1 MWLDVKTEKK
11 RLRKKSPRWGGR
23 ERDFEIEKGGNAMV
37 RKMKVMKRKFSH
49 PLIFWMDITSE
60 RPTETFINFW
70 PKNIFLFWPLSVQ
83 KHFFSRLEG
92 QTKMTS
98 LAYGGI

>member
-11 RLRKKSPRWGGR
+11 RLRKKSRGWGGR
-23 ERDFEIEKGGNAMV
+23 ERDFEIEKGGNTMV

-70 PKNIFLFWPLSVQ
+70 PKNIFLFWPL
-83 KHFFSRLEG
+83 FSPKTFLFSPRG
-92 QTKMTS
+92 VKPK
-98 LAYGGI
+98 